1 MQNMNR
7 LFGTKN
13 TAPKPTLQGAIS
25 GLDTRIESIDVK
37 LVKLNAELSTY
48 QQRMAKMLDGPGKSA
63 LKQKALKVLQQRK
76 MYEGQR
82 EQLQQQSWNMEQAGM
97 MQDNLKNVMV
107 TVDALKTTNK
117 ELKKQYGKINLDKIE
132 QLQDEMADLMDL
144 GNEIQ
149 ESISRSYDVPD
160 DVDEAELDA
169 ELEALGEE
177 MEFNGGWEAEVGGAD
192 TLPAFLQE
200 EVPRFLEEGKGKGK
214 EQEQKVAAG

>member
-1 MQNMNR
+1 MNR
-7 LFGTKN
+7 LLGTKKN

-25 GLDTRIESIDVK
+25 GLDTRVESIDVK
-37 LVKLNAELSTY
+37 LTKLNAELSTY
-48 QQRMAKMLDGPGKSA
+48 QQRMAKMRDGPGKSA

-117 ELKKQYGKINLDKIE
+117 DLKMQYGKINLDKIE

-177 MEFNGGWEAEVGGAD
+177 MEFSRGWEAEAGESD
-192 TLPAFLQE
+192 SLPSFLQE
-200 EVPRFLEEGKGKGK
+200 EVPSFLEEGKGK
-214 EQEQKVAAG
+214 EQGQQVAAG

>member
-1 MQNMNR
+1 MNR
-7 LFGTKN
+7 IFGTKG
-13 TAPKPTLQGAIS
+13 TAPKHPKPTLQGAIS
-25 GLDTRIESIDVK
+25 GLDTRVESIDVK
-37 LVKLNAELSTY
+37 LAKLNAELSTY
-48 QQRMAKMLDGPGKSA
+48 QQRMAKMRDGPGKSA
-63 LKQKALKVLQQRK
+63 LRQKALKVLQQRK

-117 ELKKQYGKINLDKIE
+117 ELKMQYGKINLDKIE

-177 MEFNGGWEAEVGGAD
+177 MEAGGWETEVGGSDA
-192 TLPAFLQE
+192 LPAFLQE
-200 EVPRFLEEGKGKGK
+200 EVPSFLEEGKGK
-214 EQEQKVAAG
+214 EHEQKVAAG

>member
-1 MQNMNR
+1 MNR

-25 GLDTRIESIDVK
+25 SLDSRVESIDVK
-37 LVKLNAELSTY
+37 LAKLNAELSTY
-48 QQRMAKMLDGPGKSA
+48 QQRMAKMRDGPGKSA

-82 EQLQQQSWNMEQAGM
+82 EQLQQQGWNMEQAGM

-117 ELKKQYGKINLDKIE
+117 ELKMQYGKINLDKIE

-149 ESISRSYDVPD
+149 ESISRSYNVPD

-169 ELEALGEE
+169 ELEALSEE
-177 MEFNGGWEAEVGGAD
+177 MELSGGWETEVGGSD
-192 TLPAFLQE
+192 SLPAFLQE
-200 EVPRFLEEGKGKGK
+200 EEPSVLEEGKGGR

>member
-1 MQNMNR
+1 MNR
-7 LFGTKN
+7 LFGTKS
-13 TAPKPTLQGAIS
+13 TAPKPNLQGAIS

-37 LVKLNAELSTY
+37 LAKLNAELSTY
-48 QQRMAKMLDGPGKSA
+48 QQRMAKMRDGPGKNA
-63 LKQKALKVLQQRK
+63 IKQKALKVLQQRK

-177 MEFNGGWEAEVGGAD
+177 MELNADWEVEAGGAD

-200 EVPRFLEEGKGKGK
+200 EVPSHLEEGKGK

>member
-1 MQNMNR
+1 MNR
-7 LFGTKN
+7 FFGSKS
-13 TAPKPTLQGAIS
+13 TAPKPTLQGAIG

-37 LVKLNAELSTY
+37 LAKLNAELSTY
-48 QQRMAKMLDGPGKSA
+48 QQRMAKMRDGPGKTA
-63 LKQKALKVLQQRK
+63 LRQKALKILQQRK
-76 MYEGQR
+76 LYESQR

-107 TVDALKTTNK
+107 TVDALKSTNK
-117 ELKKQYGKINLDKIE
+117 ELKKQYGKINIDKIE

-177 MEFNGGWEAEVGGAD
+177 MEWAGGEAEMLGGGAES
-192 TLPAFLQE
+192 LPAFLQE
-200 EVPRFLEEGKGKGK
+200 EVPSFVGGEGGEGKGKVG
-214 EQEQKVAAG
+214 EEKVAAG

>member
-1 MQNMNR
+1 MNR

-13 TAPKPTLQGAIS
+13 TAPKPNLQGAIS
-25 GLDTRIESIDVK
+25 SLDTRVESIDVK
-37 LVKLNAELSTY
+37 LAKLNAELSTY
-48 QQRMAKMLDGPGKSA
+48 QRRMAKMRDGPGKSA

-82 EQLQQQSWNMEQAGM
+82 EQLQQQVWNMEQAGM

-117 ELKKQYGKINLDKIE
+117 ELKMQYGKINLDKIE

-149 ESISRSYDVPD
+149 ESISRSYNVPD

-169 ELEALGEE
+169 ELEALSEE
-177 MEFNGGWEAEVGGAD
+177 MELSGGWETEVGGSD
-192 TLPAFLQE
+192 SLPAFLQE
-200 EVPRFLEEGKGKGK
+200 EVPSVLEEGKGGR